1 MAEQTIICPNC
12 GKRIPVS
19 KALANQVE
27 AELRKDFD
35 TELKQ
40 REQEVKAA
48 EEKRYSIEITRR
60 EKQIRKEAI
69 KEANVELL
77 KLRKDLVEAQKR
89 EKTSQA
95 DFKSKVEEERKK
107 LEQEATVKLS
117 GLRQEL
123 AEAQRREKKSQDDF
137 ESKLEEERKKLEQ
150 DATVKLTGLRQE
162 LAEAQR
168 REKKSQDD
176 FESKLEEERK
186 KLEQKSR
193 QEAQAEVIVKMADLE
208 KQIREKNEKIREA
221 EENELEV
228 KKLKFRLAAREKKF
242 DTEIAQK
249 VKKAIEKTEEDVSK
263 RIESDYRIREL
274 QLEKKLSDAKNR
286 AAELKR
292 KLDQSSQQAQGEVIE
307 LELKSALKNAFPDDE
322 ILPIEKGQAG
332 ADIIQNVR
340 TQNGQLCGTIIW
352 ETKNTKNWSKTW
364 LSKLRSDQRKIK
376 ADVAVLVSMALPKDV
391 KHFSQV
397 EGIWVAEY
405 SLALGVAAAL
415 RATLIQ
421 VAMVKQTVK
430 GKHETLQF
438 LYDYLSSIEFRHRIE
453 AMVESF
459 QGMRDDLNKERQMM
473 EKQWAKRDKQIE
485 LVVQNVSGMYGD
497 MHAIVG
503 QALPKIRRLELPEL
517 QTGQSKTE
525 V

>member
-19 KALANQVE
+19 KALADQIE
-27 AELRKDFD
+27 SELRKDFD

-40 REQEVKAA
+40 REEEVKSAS
-48 EEKRYSIEITRR
+48 EKRYSIEIARR
-60 EKQIRKEAI
+60 EKQIRNEAMQ
-69 KEANVELL
+69 EANVELIG
-77 KLRKDLVEAQKR
+77 LRKDLAEAQKR
-89 EKTSQA
+89 EKTSQF
-95 DFKSKVEEERKK
+95 DFEKKVEEERKK
-107 LEQEATVKLS
+107 LEQETTVKLI

-123 AEAQRREKKSQDDF
+123 AEAQKREKKSQDDF
-137 ESKLEEERKKLEQ
+137 ESKLE
-150 DATVKLTGLRQE
+150 V
-162 LAEAQR
+162 
-168 REKKSQDD
+168 
-176 FESKLEEERK
+176 ERK

-208 KQIREKNEKIREA
+208 KQIREKNEKIKEA

-228 KKLKFRLAAREKKF
+228 KKLKFKLAAREKKF

-274 QLEKKLSDAKNR
+274 QLEKKLSDAKNK

-307 LELKSALKNAFPDDE
+307 LELESALKNAFPEDE

-340 TQNGQLCGTIIW
+340 TPNGQLCGTIIW

-376 ADVAVLVSMALPKDV
+376 ADVAVLVTIALPKEV
-391 KHFSQV
+391 KQFALV

-405 SLALGVAAAL
+405 SLALGVASAL
-415 RATLIQ
+415 RATIIQ

-430 GKHETLQF
+430 GKHETLQL
-438 LYDYLSSIEFRHRIE
+438 LYDYLSSLEFRHRIE

-503 QALPKIRRLELPEL
+503 QALPKIRKLELPEL
-517 QTGQSKTE
+517 QTGQSGAE
-525 V
+525 SQD